1 MIECKTILYSN
12 PSAVFLVLY
21 PTIAVKNMLIALLDI
36 ALACTY
42 YCTVVKY
49 KSSLCCQSQ

>member
-12 PSAVFLVLY
+12 LVLY